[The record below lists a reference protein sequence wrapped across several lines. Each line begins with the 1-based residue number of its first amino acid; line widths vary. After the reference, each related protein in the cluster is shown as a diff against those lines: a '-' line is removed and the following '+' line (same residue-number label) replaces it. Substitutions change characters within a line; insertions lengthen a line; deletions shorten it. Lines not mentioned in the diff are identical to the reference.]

1 MRLRALPV
9 RTLLALGL
17 AVLPALQAAPAPKT
31 PAPKPGDH
39 CLRPLPK
46 PVLTAPQAGV
56 ASDAFKKTA
65 AREATETAVLDG
77 GATLTIT
84 HWGCRAVMLTFRLEA
99 KGLPDFS
106 KDVAGGYRE
115 AARQL
120 RHLAT
125 LKARTGFN
133 LEKAAAALEAEAKR
147 AKGLA
152 YIRPAFIPGAGKDQV
167 TVQGA
172 GPVAGKGVN
181 FLAFEFMRPLQK
193 KKPAAHASK

>member
-1 MRLRALPV
+1 MRLRALSV
-9 RTLLALGL
+9 RSLLALGL
-17 AVLPALQAAPAPKT
+17 AALPAFGAAPKAPAK
-31 PAPKPGDH
+31 AAGA
-39 CLRPLPK
+39 CGRPVPQA
-46 PVLTAPQAGV
+46 VLKAPQAGLV
-56 ASDAFKKTA
+56 SDTFKKTA
-65 AREATETAVLDG
+65 EREATETAVLDG

>member
-1 MRLRALPV
+1 MRLRDLTVPS
-9 RTLLALGL
+9 LLAFGL
-17 AVLPALQAAPAPKT
+17 AALQAAPAPKA
-31 PAPKPGDH
+31 PSPKPGGH
-39 CLRPLPK
+39 CLRPVPAPILK
-46 PVLTAPQAGV
+46 APQAGV
-56 ASDAFKKTA
+56 ASDTFKKTGD
-65 AREATETAVLDG
+65 REASETAVLEG
-77 GATLTIT
+77 GATLAIT

-99 KGLPDFS
+99 KGLPDYS
-106 KDVAGGYRE
+106 KDVTGGYQE

-120 RHLAT
+120 RRLAG

-147 AKGLA
+147 TKGLA

-193 KKPAAHASK
+193 KKPGAHASK

>member
-1 MRLRALPV
+1 MRLRALSV
-9 RTLLALGL
+9 RILLALGL
-17 AVLPALQAAPAPKT
+17 AALPSLQAAPPPKA
-31 PAPKPGDH
+31 PAPKPGGH
-39 CLRPLPK
+39 CLRPIPK

-56 ASDAFKKTA
+56 GSDTFKKTA

-106 KDVAGGYRE
+106 KDVAGGYQE

-120 RHLAT
+120 RRLAA

-133 LEKAAAALEAEAKR
+133 LAKAAAALDAEAKR
-147 AKGLA
+147 TQGLA
-152 YIRPAFIPGAGKDQV
+152 YIRPTFIPGAGKDQV

-172 GPVAGKGVN
+172 GAVPGKGIN
-181 FLAFEFMRPLQK
+181 YLAFEFMRPLQK
-193 KKPAAHASK
+193 KKPAHASK

>member
-1 MRLRALPV
+1 MRLRALSV

-17 AVLPALQAAPAPKT
+17 AALPSLQAAPAPKA
-31 PAPKPGDH
+31 PAAKPGGH
-39 CLRPLPK
+39 CLRPIPR
-46 PVLTAPQAGV
+46 PVLTAPQPGV
-56 ASDAFKKTA
+56 ASDTFKKTS

-106 KDVAGGYRE
+106 KDVAGGYQE
-115 AARQL
+115 AVRQL
-120 RHLAT
+120 RRLAA
-125 LKARTGFN
+125 LKAQTGFN

-147 AKGLA
+147 TKGLA

-172 GPVAGKGVN
+172 GAVPGKGVN
-181 FLAFEFMRPLQK
+181 YLAFEFMRPLQK
-193 KKPAAHASK
+193 KKPAHASK